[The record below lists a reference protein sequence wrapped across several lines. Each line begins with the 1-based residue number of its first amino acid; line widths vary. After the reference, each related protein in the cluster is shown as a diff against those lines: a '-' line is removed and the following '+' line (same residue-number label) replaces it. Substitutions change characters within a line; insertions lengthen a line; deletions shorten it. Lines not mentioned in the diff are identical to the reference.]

1 MKQYDLAIVGAGMLG
16 LSHAL
21 AAARKGLN
29 VLVLEADR
37 QAEGA
42 SIRNFGMFLPM
53 GMPEGDSYHRAMHS
67 REILVPLLREIGLW
81 SDPSGSLTVAHH
93 DDEMQVLSE
102 FCKRT
107 AHGRHHC
114 QLLNRLQILERCP
127 SLNPEGVVGGLF
139 SDTEI
144 TLNPR
149 LLIPALTRYLR
160 QQHGVDFR
168 FGHRVTDIRLPEVQT
183 TREVFRTSHVVVCT
197 GAGFDSLY
205 PDVHERH
212 LSRCKLQML
221 RTAPQPDGV
230 RLPAMMITGLSL
242 AHYQAFAGCPSI
254 GQLQHR
260 LAKDYQQYL
269 DYGIHILH
277 AQHND
282 GSVLIGDSH
291 EYDEQISPFHKAQI
305 EQLILAGSRDVLNL
319 PTSVLMERWTGYYA
333 KAKTGHCFQ
342 REISPGILL
351 VNGVGGTGMTT
362 GLALAVDG
370 LNDFL
375 NG

>member
-1 MKQYDLAIVGAGMLG
+1 MKQYDLAIVGAGILG

-21 AAARKGLN
+21 AATRKGLK
-29 VLVLEADR
+29 VLVLDADR

-53 GMPEGDSYHRAMHS
+53 GMPEGDGYRRAMHS
-67 REILVPLLREIGLW
+67 REMLVPLIREMGVW

-107 AHGRHHC
+107 EHGRHHC
-114 QLLNRLQILERCP
+114 QLLNRQQILEQCP
-127 SLNPEGVVGGLF
+127 SLNPQGVMGGLF
-139 SDTEI
+139 SNTEI

-149 LLIPALTRYLR
+149 LLIPALTRYLK

-168 FGHRVTDIRLPEVQT
+168 FCHRVTGIRLPEVQT
-183 TREVFRTSHVVVCT
+183 TREVFRASRVVVCT

-205 PDVHERH
+205 SDVHERH

-221 RTAPQPDGV
+221 RTEPQPDV
-230 RLPAMMITGLSL
+230 FSLPAMMISGLSL
-242 AHYQAFAGCPSI
+242 AHYPAFSGCPGI
-254 GQLQHR
+254 GQLQGR
-260 LAKDYQQYL
+260 LERDYRQYL

-291 EYDEQISPFHKAQI
+291 EYDDQISPFHKAQI
-305 EQLILAGSRDVLNL
+305 EQLILAGSGDVLKL
-319 PTSVLMERWTGYYA
+319 PVKTVMERWTGYYA

-342 REISPGILL
+342 REITPGVLL

-375 NG
+375 NS